1 VSDTETEN
9 PHAKTVLT
17 AAAAMQRAT
26 LLVTPPA
33 IVVSVVVF
41 LVLKGMPG
49 LVGGLIGGALGL
61 LSSLATLAMMRFSA
75 GQDPMF
81 SMVIALGGYIF
92 KILVLFGALT
102 LLKGI
107 AIVNPLALGVTL
119 LVAVIISAAAEVRA
133 QKRAKIPTII
143 PAGS

>member
-9 PHAKTVLT
+9 PHAKTVLM

-41 LVLKGMPG
+41 LVIKGMPG

>member
-1 VSDTETEN
+1 MSDTETEN

-49 LVGGLIGGALGL
+49 LIGGLIGGALGL

>member
-41 LVLKGMPG
+41 LVIKGMPG

>member
-1 VSDTETEN
+1 MSDTETEN

-41 LVLKGMPG
+41 LVIKGMPG

>member
-1 VSDTETEN
+1 MSDTETEN

-81 SMVIALGGYIF
+81 GMVIALGGYIF

-133 QKRAKIPTII
+133 QQRAKIPTII

>member
-49 LVGGLIGGALGL
+49 LIGGLIGGALGL